1 MPNMIDL
8 LKNEHDEVKKMLN
21 ETIKNNDTSKY
32 PQIQKNLRIHLEGEE
47 NLLYPKTRDKI
58 KDLTLEGYEE
68 HRLVKKELNDLDN
81 LNINDENWMPKMKVV
96 KDLVEH
102 HVKEEEEEYFPKS
115 EKTLGQDELNKIGKK
130 YEDWKND
137 VT

>member
-21 ETIKNNDTSKY
+21 ETIKNKDTSKY

-81 LNINDENWMPKMKVV
+81 LNINDEKWMPKMKVV

-137 VT
+137 VM